1 MNNSIPTVGSALQRA
16 RQMGLPPTDAERLLL
31 HVLGPTAKGRAWL
44 RAHDTDPITPAAQA
58 QHQRLCERR
67 ADDEPLAYL
76 VGERAFYGLTLQV
89 DARVL
94 DPRPD
99 TETLV
104 DWALDH
110 LPANAPCQVADLG
123 TGSGAIALALLSQ
136 RPQAQVLGVD
146 ASPEALTVA
155 AANAAR
161 LELPLVTALGHWFGG
176 LQPFGAPA
184 LPAWVRAGSPWLDVV
199 VSNPPYIAQ
208 HDPHL
213 PALRHEPRG
222 ALVSGQD
229 GLDDL
234 RQIVHAAPL
243 HLKPGGWLLLEHG
256 FDQATAVAA
265 LLRARGFEA
274 VTTRKDLAG
283 LDRCTGGR
291 WAGAHGIG

>member
-1 MNNSIPTVGSALQRA
+1 MNKSTPTVASALQQA
-16 RQMGLPPTDAERLLL
+16 RQMGLQPADAERLLL
-31 HVLGPTAKGRAWL
+31 HVLGHNANGRAWL
-44 RAHDTDPITPAAQA
+44 RAHDTDPIAPAAQA

-67 ADDEPLAYL
+67 ADNEPLAYL

-110 LPANAPCQVADLG
+110 LPTDTPRQVADLG

-136 RPQAQVLGVD
+136 RPHAQVLGVD

-155 AANAAR
+155 AANATR
-161 LELPLVTALGHWFGG
+161 LGLPLATVLGRWFDE
-176 LQPFGAPA
+176 LQPFGSPA
-184 LPAWVRAGSPWLDVV
+184 LPTWVGCGTPWLDLV

-213 PALRHEPRG
+213 PALRHEPLA
-222 ALVSGQD
+222 ALVSGPD

-256 FDQATAVAA
+256 FDQAAAVAA
-265 LLRARGFEA
+265 LLRAQGFES

-291 WAGAHGIG
+291 WAGSRGVG